1 MSVEAVRSEL
11 RRFLTSDDCLAICL
25 SGKWGV
31 GKTYTWNELLKNAFN
46 NSTVKPAKYAY
57 VSLFGLETLGDVRRS
72 LFENTV
78 ESAAFQPKSDLEPT
92 MESASN
98 RLSQLAS
105 KWRAGAAIARGLPII
120 ADYGGLAEKMGFL
133 DVKNQIVCVD
143 DLERISDK
151 LKVKDVLGLVSDLK
165 EKKNCKVIL
174 LLNSEML
181 NGGNAD
187 DFRTQLEKVIDV
199 QLEFSPNPEEAAAI
213 AIPDRAREELE
224 LVANNTIKLGITNIR
239 TIFKLIRIATRLTE
253 ILSTYDKRILKQA
266 IHSACLF
273 GMAVYQP
280 KDAPPIEAI
289 VNSKPYQHLFG
300 DKKEKSADEMRWS
313 DLLHRYGYGST
324 DELDLQILD
333 GILKGYFNIGEIN
346 AVSEKV
352 SADLEL
358 KDKDQSYT
366 KAWDMYHDSFE
377 DNGAEF
383 ASKLRQSISDNSAA
397 ISPSNLSV
405 SIEILKKIGQADNI
419 DKVIENYISSRN
431 EDRKFWAGDHFSL
444 RSQISDPD
452 VRAAFKSKAE
462 EFSDDRSL
470 ISILESIVRNS
481 GWNEE
486 DIDFIDRQSEDDIYK
501 LLKSLRGDEL
511 RKAIYGITY
520 FRNIGNADEKMQSIT
535 AKALAALRRVGSE
548 SAINRCRVEKF
559 GIEIA

>member
-31 GKTYTWNELLKNAFN
+31 GKTYTWNELLKQAFN
-46 NSTVKPAKYAY
+46 NSTVHPKKYAY
-57 VSLFGLETLGDVRRS
+57 VSLFGLENLGDVRRT

-78 ESAAFQPKSDLEPT
+78 ESAAFQPKHDLEAT
-92 MESASN
+92 FESASN

-151 LKVKDVLGLVSDLK
+151 LKIKDVFGLVSDLK

-181 NGGNAD
+181 SGDNAD
-187 DFRTQLEKVIDV
+187 DFRTQLEKVIDI
-199 QLEFSPNPEEAAAI
+199 QLEFNPSPEEAAEI
-213 AIPDRAREELE
+213 AIPDRGREELE
-224 LVANNTIKLGITNIR
+224 WVANNSIKLGITNIR
-239 TIFKLIRIATRLTE
+239 TIFKLVRIATRLTE
-253 ILSTYDKRILKQA
+253 ILTKYDKRILKQG

-273 GMAVYQP
+273 GMATYQP

-300 DKKEKSADEMRWS
+300 EKREKSADEMRWS
-313 DLLHRYGYGST
+313 KLLHLYEYGSSDEFDLL
-324 DELDLQILD
+324 IFD
-333 GILKGYFNIGEIN
+333 GIVKGYFNIDGMIS
-346 AVSEKV
+346 VSSKMAAE
-352 SADLEL
+352 LEL

-383 ASKLRQSISDNSAA
+383 ASKLRQSIFDNSAA
-397 ISPSNLSV
+397 ISPSNLSA
-405 SIEILKKIGQADNI
+405 SIEVLKKIDQADNI
-419 DKVIENYISSRN
+419 DEIIGHYIGSRN
-431 EDRKFWAGDHFSL
+431 ESREFWAGDHFSL

-452 VRAAFKSKAE
+452 VKAAFKKKAD
-462 EFSDDRSL
+462 EFDDDRSL
-470 ISILESIVRNS
+470 VSVLESIIRNS
-481 GWNEE
+481 GWNAE
-486 DIDFIDRQSEDDIYK
+486 DIDFIDRHSEDDYYN
-501 LLKSLRGDEL
+501 LLKSLRGEEL
-511 RKAIYGITY
+511 RKTIYGITY

-535 AKALAALRRVGSE
+535 AKALAALQRVGSE

-559 GIEIA
+559 GIVVA